1 MHVLH
6 WSTREVIMFISGW
19 AVDSRLKFVSGW
31 IVYPFIITN
40 HEVMSNTTHEVVSHF
55 GLPSWMTEPQP
66 GHQ

>member
-1 MHVLH
+1 
-6 WSTREVIMFISGW
+6 MFISGW